1 MGDKSLMKKIMLL
14 PLTLTLMVH
23 ADLSVKQ
30 IEDMV
35 VKIHQKRSGVE
46 LETLQTTKDPFL
58 KPEDQNNTI
67 VEIAPEIAE
76 KKMLLHAIVNG
87 KAYINDGWKNIDDTV
102 MGYTVKFIGKS
113 GVVLR
118 NGNLI
123 KKLYLKKK
131 SDSFITLEER

>member
-1 MGDKSLMKKIMLL
+1 MKKIFLL
-14 PLTLTLMVH
+14 SLTLTMVLY

-30 IEDMV
+30 IEEMV
-35 VKIHQKRSGVE
+35 VKIHQKRAGVNMAT
-46 LETLQTTKDPFL
+46 LETTKDPFMRL
-58 KPEDQNNTI
+58 TEENNVTI
-67 VEIAPEIAE
+67 EITPEIAE

-87 KAYINDGWKNIDDTV
+87 KAYINDSWKSIDDTV

-131 SDSFITLEER
+131 RDNFITLEER

>member
-1 MGDKSLMKKIMLL
+1 MKKIFILS
-14 PLTLTLMVH
+14 LTLTMVLY

-30 IEDMV
+30 IENMV
-35 VKIHQKRSGVE
+35 VKIHQKRTGVDMAT
-46 LETLQTTKDPFL
+46 LESTKDPFVRL
-58 KPEDQNNTI
+58 LQEENNVTT
-67 VEIAPEIAE
+67 VIAPEAME

-87 KAYINDGWKNIDDTV
+87 KAYINDSWKNIDDTV

-131 SDSFITLEER
+131 SDNFITLEER

>member
-1 MGDKSLMKKIMLL
+1 MKKLFLL
-14 PLTLTLMVH
+14 SLTLTMTLY

-30 IEDMV
+30 IEEMV
-35 VKIHQKRSGVE
+35 VKIHQKREGVNMAT
-46 LETLQTTKDPFL
+46 LETTKDPFRRL
-58 KPEDQNNTI
+58 SKENNVTN
-67 VEIAPEIAE
+67 EITPEIVE
-76 KKMLLHAIVNG
+76 KKMLPHAIVNG
-87 KAYINDGWKNIDDTV
+87 KAYINDSWKSIDDTV

-131 SDSFITLEER
+131 RDSFITLEER

>member
-1 MGDKSLMKKIMLL
+1 MKKLFIVS
-14 PLTLTLMVH
+14 LTLTMALY

-30 IEDMV
+30 IEEMV
-35 VKIHQKRSGVE
+35 VKIHQKRAGVNMA
-46 LETLQTTKDPFL
+46 TLQTTKDPFMRL
-58 KPEDQNNTI
+58 KDENNVTT
-67 VEIAPEIAE
+67 AMTPEIVE

-87 KAYINDGWKNIDDTV
+87 KAYINDSWKNIDDTV

-131 SDSFITLEER
+131 SDNFITLEER

>member
-1 MGDKSLMKKIMLL
+1 MKKIFLL
-14 PLTLTLMVH
+14 PLTLTLLLH

-35 VKIHQKRSGVE
+35 LKIHQKRTGVE
-46 LETLQTTKDPFL
+46 LATLETTKDPFL
-58 KPEDQNNTI
+58 RLEDENNAT
-67 VEIAPEIAE
+67 VVIAPEIAE
-76 KKMLLHAIVNG
+76 KKMVLHAIVNG

-131 SDSFITLEER
+131 RDSFITLEER